1 MNPAP
6 ARNIRA
12 DRDKR
17 RARFLRCHPPNRRSK
32 PPEHIVTLD
41 RRNFLRLM
49 GAAAATSATATLP
62 GLAGGTP
69 SPDGVFEA
77 PGPQAANRSATETR
91 ARDERIAATA
101 RGRLP
106 VRNLGRTGAKV
117 GILGFGAGM
126 ISEAESPKAAVE
138 LIHGMIDR
146 GVNYLDTAP
155 SYSAGIS
162 ETRVGE
168 VMKTRRDDVFLA
180 TKILKRSYDEA
191 KAEFDGSLKR
201 LNTGHVDLLQ
211 IHAVNRPDDLDPVFA
226 RDGSLRLAVEA
237 LRAGKTRFVGIS
249 GHTFPEVLCQALDR
263 YPFSTVLIPLGLA
276 DVHLL
281 SFAETVIP
289 KARAAGAGVVAM
301 KVLGMGRYAKQLGV
315 ERCLRYSLNL
325 DVDTAIVGMK
335 NAAELDQAHAAASR
349 PAPLT
354 DDELLRA
361 RDLAMPF
368 GTPETLWWKKSLA

>member
-1 MNPAP
+1 M
-6 ARNIRA
+6 
-12 DRDKR
+12 
-17 RARFLRCHPPNRRSK
+17 
-32 PPEHIVTLD
+32 
-41 RRNFLRLM
+41 
-49 GAAAATSATATLP
+49 
-62 GLAGGTP
+62 
-69 SPDGVFEA
+69 
-77 PGPQAANRSATETR
+77 
-91 ARDERIAATA
+91 
-101 RGRLP
+101 
-106 VRNLGRTGAKV
+106 
-117 GILGFGAGM
+117 
-126 ISEAESPKAAVE
+126 
-138 LIHGMIDR
+138 
-146 GVNYLDTAP
+146 
-155 SYSAGIS
+155 
-162 ETRVGE
+162 
-168 VMKTRRDDVFLA
+168 
-180 TKILKRSYDEA
+180 
-191 KAEFDGSLKR
+191 KR

-301 KVLGMGRYAKQLGV
+301 KVLGMGRYARQLGV

-335 NAAELDQAHAAASR
+335 NVAEFDQAHAAAAR
-349 PAPLT
+349 PAPRT
-354 DDELLRA
+354 GDELLRA

-368 GTPETLWWKKSLA
+368 GTPETLWWKKSRA

>member
-6 ARNIRA
+6 ARYIRA

-69 SPDGVFEA
+69 SPDEVSKV
-77 PGPQAANRSATETR
+77 PGPQGGDRSGTETR

-168 VMKTRRDDVFLA
+168 VMKTAATTFSWRRRSSSEA
-180 TKILKRSYDEA
+180 MTKPRRS
-191 KAEFDGSLKR
+191 S
-201 LNTGHVDLLQ
+201 TG
-211 IHAVNRPDDLDPVFA
+211 A
-226 RDGSLRLAVEA
+226 
-237 LRAGKTRFVGIS
+237 
-249 GHTFPEVLCQALDR
+249 
-263 YPFSTVLIPLGLA
+263 
-276 DVHLL
+276 
-281 SFAETVIP
+281 
-289 KARAAGAGVVAM
+289 
-301 KVLGMGRYAKQLGV
+301 
-315 ERCLRYSLNL
+315 
-325 DVDTAIVGMK
+325 
-335 NAAELDQAHAAASR
+335 
-349 PAPLT
+349 
-354 DDELLRA
+354 
-361 RDLAMPF
+361 
-368 GTPETLWWKKSLA
+368 